1 MVGTNGKNGDRKYIY
16 CLADSGMEKEFT
28 IQPIGNSGGRVY
40 TICHANLSAVVS
52 DAPSGECRVTRDNV
66 LAHQLVM
73 EAVMMQHTILPVR
86 FATIA
91 EGKQEQSAEQRIVE
105 KVLQPRYGEFQ
116 ELLAKLNG
124 KIALGVKALW
134 QDLNS
139 VFAEIA
145 EEDPVIRRLRS
156 RPVPRHVRVQVGG
169 KVKKALEQKRAKEE
183 SEILSVLCPVAQ
195 EFRKSEKT
203 HDSMIINATFL
214 LPVARK
220 PEFDRRINQLVNPHQ
235 RRMKFRYAGP
245 LPPSDFIEIVVNWE
259 E

>member
-1 MVGTNGKNGDRKYIY
+1 MGTGGENGNRIYIY
-16 CLADSGMEKEFT
+16 CLAESGMAKEFNV
-28 IQPIGNSGGRVY
+28 QPIGYSGGRVY
-40 TICHANLSAVVS
+40 TICHADLSAVVS
-52 DAPSGECRVTRDNV
+52 DAPRGECRVTRDNV

-73 EAVMMQHTILPVR
+73 EAVMMEHTILPVR

-91 EGKQEQSAEQRIVE
+91 EGKREQSAEQRIVE
-105 KVLQPRYGEFQ
+105 KVLQARYSEFQ
-116 ELLAKLNG
+116 KLLAKLNG

-145 EEDPVIRRLRS
+145 EQDPALHRLRGRS
-156 RPVPRHVRVQVGG
+156 APQHVRMQVGE

-183 SEILSVLCPVAQ
+183 SAILSVLCPVAQ
-195 EFRKSEKT
+195 EVRKTEKT
-203 HDSMIINATFL
+203 HDRMVINATFL
-214 LPVARK
+214 LSASRK
-220 PEFDRRINQLVNPHQ
+220 PEFDRRINQLAGSHQ
-235 RRMKFRYAGP
+235 GRMKLRYVGP

>member
-1 MVGTNGKNGDRKYIY
+1 MGTGGENGDRKYIY
-16 CLADSGMEKEFT
+16 CLADSGTPKEFT

-40 TICHANLSAVVS
+40 TICHANLLAVVS

-73 EAVMMQHTILPVR
+73 EAVMMEHTILPVR

-91 EGKQEQSAEQRIVE
+91 EGKQQQSAEQRIVE
-105 KVLQPRYGEFQ
+105 KVLQARYREFQ
-116 ELLAKLNG
+116 ELLAKLHG

-139 VFAEIA
+139 IFAEIA
-145 EEDPVIRRLRS
+145 EQDPALRRLRGRS
-156 RPVPRHVRVQVGG
+156 APQHVRMQVGE

-183 SEILSVLCPVAQ
+183 SSILSVLCPVAQ
-195 EFRKSEKT
+195 EFRKNEKT
-203 HDSMIINATFL
+203 HDRMVINATFL
-214 LPVARK
+214 LTASRE
-220 PEFDRRINQLVNPHQ
+220 PEFDRRINQLAKQHQ
-235 RRMKFRYAGP
+235 GRMKLRYAGP